1 MDELGSESEDTGS
14 LPQRAFGFSEGYRMS
29 KLENAALTAALLT
42 VALVVAVGIFW
53 KSLNESQ
60 KEIE

>member
-1 MDELGSESEDTGS
+1 
-14 LPQRAFGFSEGYRMS
+14 MS